1 MSDANDSGATSAAF
15 EAFIRQFDAH
25 PLHRALGVR
34 LEERRKDF
42 ARISL
47 APGAVTQGGVGGSI
61 HGGVLAALV
70 DIAMLA
76 ALSTSS
82 SRSGQEP
89 AGTADLNIT
98 YLRPALGS
106 RIFAEA
112 TVVKR
117 GRQLAMIEVSIL
129 DEEGR
134 LCAKGR
140 TLYAFRSAPEG

>member
-1 MSDANDSGATSAAF
+1 MSDGPGDANL
-15 EAFIRQFDAH
+15 EAFARHFAEH

-34 LEERRKDF
+34 LEERREDF
-42 ARISL
+42 ARISI
-47 APGAVTQGGVGGSI
+47 APSAVTQGGVAGGL
-61 HGGVLAALV
+61 HGGILAALV

-76 ALSTSS
+76 ALSTVQ
-82 SRSGQEP
+82 RPGQEP

-98 YLRPALGS
+98 YLRPALGAS
-106 RIFAEA
+106 IYAEA

-129 DEEGR
+129 DEQDR

-140 TLYAFRSAPEG
+140 TLYAFRSA

>member
-1 MSDANDSGATSAAF
+1 MSAAPVEGDSGAFARGFA
-15 EAFIRQFDAH
+15 AH
-25 PLHRALGVR
+25 PLHRALGLR
-34 LEERRKDF
+34 LEERREDF

-47 APGAVTQGGVGGSI
+47 APSAVTQGGVGGGL

-70 DIAMLA
+70 DIVMLA
-76 ALSTSS
+76 ALSTVQQAG
-82 SRSGQEP
+82 REP

-98 YLRPALGS
+98 YLRPAIGS
-106 RIFAEA
+106 RIYAEG

-129 DEEGR
+129 DEQER

-140 TLYAFRSAPEG
+140 TLYAFRSAREG

>member
-1 MSDANDSGATSAAF
+1 MSDRIGGADG
-15 EAFIRQFDAH
+15 EAFARHFAEH

-34 LEERRKDF
+34 LEERREDF
-42 ARISL
+42 ARISI
-47 APGAVTQGGVGGSI
+47 APAAVTQGGV

-76 ALSTSS
+76 ALSTVQ
-82 SRSGQEP
+82 RPGRQP

-98 YLRPALGS
+98 YLRPALGA
-106 RIFAEA
+106 RIHAEA

-129 DEEGR
+129 DDRDR

-140 TLYAFRSAPEG
+140 TLYAFRETPESG